1 MKEVLTMK
9 KAMMM
14 VLVLMMMMVGVSANA
29 ECDLYADTW
38 VVYEVDYETDT
49 VWCMDFVGNVWSFS
63 ECEDWAVGD
72 LCSVLLNTNGTEV
85 VRDDSIVSV
94 TYGGWVDG
102 NWGWGNNRT
111 PLATF

>member
-1 MKEVLTMK
+1 MK
-9 KAMMM
+9 KLVAMVMA
-14 VLVLMMMMVGVSANA
+14 LLMMMGCAMA
-29 ECDLYADTW
+29 EECPYYADVW

-63 ECEDWAVGD
+63 ECEDWMPGD
-72 LCSVLLNTNGTEV
+72 LCAVMLNTNGTEV

-94 TYGGWVDG
+94 TYSGWVDG